1 MSTNIPHQAMVI
13 SEATKPVPDYHCVNC
28 MSVLWDHGP
37 AELCCHNCGRSFP
50 VLNEI
55 PILTSRPHELL
66 LVHLE
71 EFKQAQTAWM
81 EKQSRCFGMAKAAAR
96 PATSARAERMLHGMT
111 ENLRL
116 IGTFITP
123 IEDFLSKGKKQASNL
138 IDWALS
144 QNVGS
149 APQTMLPFFYQD
161 WARTRDFEEAESL
174 IVSGLLEHRPDE
186 KTIAILGAGACGL
199 VSSTARHFRR
209 VYGVDLS
216 VPTLLIAQ
224 AVLRG
229 HTIEVYVPNAG
240 WRCSRLTPPS
250 QAQNEIRL
258 IAADVGTLPFAE
270 GSLSAVVTQYLMDIT
285 GDPLGVADEI
295 QRVLKPGGIWVN
307 FSNPFK
313 IPGELPELGPPE
325 PSELQELF
333 APLGLDMVK
342 AQRTRFTLQNL
353 DQIYAGGHR
362 NAQEVHF
369 FIARKAASSARAAP
383 GNRLQVWNRHDEA
396 SWWQLVPRIVPGR
409 EIHILRKRVFGPGGR
424 EDRIEIGLNSVS
436 FSISGEHTAFVDA
449 LFGPIDGQHTL
460 RQIFGILAAQGIV
473 ISETDFREL
482 IYSLL
487 RQYCVITLRS

>member
-1 MSTNIPHQAMVI
+1 MVI
-13 SEATKPVPDYHCVNC
+13 SGATGAVSDYRCVSC
-28 MSVLWDHGP
+28 MSILRSHGA

-50 VLNEI
+50 VVNEI
-55 PILTSRPHELL
+55 PVLTSRPRELL

-71 EFKQAQTAWM
+71 EFRQAQAAWM
-81 EKQSRCFGMAKAAAR
+81 EKQSRCSSSAKTNTR
-96 PATSARAERMLHGMT
+96 PGTSDRAGRMLHGVT
-111 ENLRL
+111 QNLRL
-116 IGTFITP
+116 IGTFIKP
-123 IEDFLSKGKKQASNL
+123 IEDYLSKSKKQASTL
-138 IDWALS
+138 IDWALA

-174 IVSGLLEHRPDE
+174 ILSGLVEHRPDD

-199 VSSTARHFRR
+199 VSSTARHFRV

-229 HTIEVYVPNAG
+229 HTIEVYVANAG
-240 WRCSRLTPPS
+240 WRCAQLTPPS

-258 IAADVGTLPFAE
+258 IAADVGTLPFAKE
-270 GSLSAVVTQYLMDIT
+270 SLSAVVTQYLMDIA

-307 FSNPFK
+307 FSNPFR

-325 PSELQELF
+325 PSELQELL
-333 APLGLDMVK
+333 APLGLDIVK
-342 AQRTRFTLQNL
+342 VQRTRFTLQNL
-353 DQIYAGGHR
+353 DQIYSGGHR

-369 FIARKAASSARAAP
+369 FIARKPARSGRAAP
-383 GNRLQVWNRHDEA
+383 ENRFQVWNRRDEA

-409 EIHILRKRVFGPGGR
+409 EIQIIRKQVFGPGGR
-424 EDRIEIGLNSVS
+424 DDRIEIGLNSVS
-436 FSISGEHTAFVDA
+436 FGISGEHTAFVEA
-449 LFGPIDGQHTL
+449 LFGQIDGQHTL
-460 RQIFGILAAQGIV
+460 RQVFGILASQGIAV
-473 ISETDFREL
+473 SETEFREL
-482 IYSLL
+482 VYSLL
-487 RQYCVITLRS
+487 KQYCVITLSS